1 MIGDDLI
8 NLLKMRNIIL
18 VLLIGLCS
26 LSSYAWND
34 LNRDV
39 IELDETYI
47 NKSHATLKQKA
58 VTIFGKSYTVFV
70 DKVKLSPTWFTAE
83 IVIVPDNEHGDD
95 IQLTDHVVQSCAIE
109 DETPDTHGYTS
120 ECDVTLYQNYDFMI
134 VSKVHL
140 IKQQSSF
147 GDVTV
152 SYTLYDYGK
161 DNTFTLDLVFPYM
174 PNTITAID
182 KMSIENNASIEYY
195 DLQGRKLNG
204 PQSGIVIE
212 KQGNKVTKKLYR

>member
-1 MIGDDLI
+1 
-8 NLLKMRNIIL
+8 MRNFIF

-34 LNRDV
+34 LDRDI

-47 NKSHATLKQKA
+47 NNNQATLKEKA
-58 VTIFGKSYTVFV
+58 VTIFGKSYTVYGG
-70 DKVKLSPTWFTAE
+70 KVKLSPTWFTAQ
-83 IVIVPDNEHGDD
+83 IVIKPESNSDD
-95 IQLTDHVVQSCAIE
+95 LQLTNHVVQSCAIE
-109 DETPDTHGYTS
+109 DEIPDTHGYTS

-140 IKQQSSF
+140 LKQQSNF

-152 SYTLYDYGK
+152 SYTIYDYGK

-182 KMSIENNASIEYY
+182 EMSIENNSAIEYY

-204 PQSGIVIE
+204 PQPGIVIE
-212 KQGNKVTKKLYR
+212 KQGNKVTKKMYR

>member
-8 NLLKMRNIIL
+8 NLLKMRNFIF

-34 LNRDV
+34 LDRDI

-47 NKSHATLKQKA
+47 NNNQATLKEKA
-58 VTIFGKSYTVFV
+58 VTIFGKSYTVYV
-70 DKVKLSPTWFTAE
+70 GKVKLSPTWFTAQ
-83 IVIVPDNEHGDD
+83 IVIKPESNSDD
-95 IQLTDHVVQSCAIE
+95 LQLTNHVVQSCAIE
-109 DETPDTHGYTS
+109 DEIPDTHGYTS

-140 IKQQSSF
+140 LKQQSNF

-152 SYTLYDYGK
+152 SYTIYDYGK

-182 KMSIENNASIEYY
+182 EMSIENNSAIEYY

-204 PQSGIVIE
+204 PQPGIVIE
-212 KQGNKVTKKLYR
+212 KQGNKVTKKMYR